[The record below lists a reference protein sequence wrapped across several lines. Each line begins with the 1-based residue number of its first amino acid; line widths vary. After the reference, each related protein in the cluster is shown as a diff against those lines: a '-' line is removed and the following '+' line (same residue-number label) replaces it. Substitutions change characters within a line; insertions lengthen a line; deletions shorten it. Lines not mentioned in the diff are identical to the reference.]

1 MKKKTDKK
9 RNNLDAIEKNYSK
22 ALNDM
27 HAAVIDEYFIN
38 GFNATQAMLTVNP
51 NLKYNTAAVMA
62 NEIMTDER
70 NILYLQEK
78 RSRLRAST
86 DIRNENLVRE
96 LMNWAY
102 CDVTQFMTLTEKE
115 IKDLPA
121 DLKRCIQSFK
131 SYEKTSIDRNGTK
144 HHTKTLEI
152 KMVDKKTAMDA
163 IAKHIGFYLLDNEQ
177 KRTKIN
183 LQKVDATIL
192 NGFLEAIEYQDMESG
207 DN

>member
-1 MKKKTDKK
+1 MKKKIQKSINK
-9 RNNLDAIEKNYSK
+9 SKAIEKNYSK

-38 GFNATQAMLTVNP
+38 GFNATQAMLTINP
-51 NLKYNTAAVMA
+51 RLNYNTAAVMA
-62 NEIMTDER
+62 NEILTNER
-70 NILYLQEK
+70 NAKYLQEK
-78 RSRLRAST
+78 RSSLRAST
-86 DIRNENLVRE
+86 DIRNENLIRE
-96 LMNWAY
+96 LMNWAF
-102 CDVTQFMTLTEKE
+102 CDATKFMTLTEEE
-115 IKDLPA
+115 IRDLPA

-144 HHTKTLEI
+144 HYTKTLEI
-152 KMVDKKTAMDA
+152 KIVDKKTAIEA

-192 NGFLEAIEYQDMESG
+192 NGFLEAIEYQDMES
-207 DN
+207 